1 MAQAD
6 KELAFGSQIKRGDR
20 GMAAKRVQEWLS
32 FHGFATPV
40 DSDFGE
46 ATERQVKAFQTARHL
61 TANGVVTSQTWTA
74 LTEPLR
80 RAVAPIAPTGADDI
94 ASMTLRYAK
103 QHLAAHPIEIA
114 GPNCGPWV
122 RVYMG
127 GNEGAQWLWC
137 AGFVTTLLRSA
148 CEALGVAMPIRGSVS
163 CDTLAAQAREKGRF
177 VAGSRV
183 ADGSVPLSS
192 LGKCSIF
199 LVRRTATDWVHTG
212 IAFEPSGDTFATI
225 EGNTDAGG
233 SSNGF
238 EAARRVRN
246 LTKKDYIRLI

>member
-1 MAQAD
+1 MAQED
-6 KELAFGSQIKRGDR
+6 KELAFGSQIERGDR

-46 ATERQVKAFQTARHL
+46 ATERQVKAFQAARHL
-61 TANGVVTSQTWTA
+61 TANGVVTSQTWAA

-80 RAVAPIAPTGADDI
+80 RAVAPIAPTGADDV
-94 ASMTLRYAK
+94 AAMRLKYAK
-103 QHLAAHPIEIA
+103 RQLAAHPIEIGGA
-114 GPNCGPWV
+114 NRGPWV
-122 RVYMG
+122 RIYMG
-127 GNEGAQWLWC
+127 GNEGADWLWC
-137 AGFVTTLLRSA
+137 AGFVTTLVRSA
-148 CEALGVAMPIRGSVS
+148 CEALGVAMPIKGSVS
-163 CDTLAAQAREKGRF
+163 CDTLAAQAREKNRF
-177 VAGSRV
+177 VSGSKV

-192 LGKCSIF
+192 LGNCSIF
-199 LVRRTATDWVHTG
+199 LVRRTATDWIHTG
-212 IAFEPSGDTFATI
+212 IAFEPSGETFATI